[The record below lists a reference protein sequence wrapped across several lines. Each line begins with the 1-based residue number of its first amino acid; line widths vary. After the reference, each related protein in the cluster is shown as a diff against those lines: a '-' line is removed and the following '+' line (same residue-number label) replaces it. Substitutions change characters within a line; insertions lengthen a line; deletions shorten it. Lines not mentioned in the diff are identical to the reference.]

1 MKEDKL
7 VPVSVNIL
15 DKDYRIA
22 CDPNHK
28 ESLEDAARLLNK
40 KMLEIK
46 SSGKVI
52 GSDRIA
58 VMAALNLAHDL
69 LQQQQQI
76 DDNNEVTQRLRQIR
90 EKIDDEIKT
99 TDVEADINTL
109 QQSNTP

>member
-1 MKEDKL
+1 MKEKEL

-15 DKDYRIA
+15 GKDYRIA
-22 CDPNHK
+22 CLPAHK
-28 ESLEDAARLLNK
+28 DSLEGSARLLNN

-76 DDNNEVTQRLRQIR
+76 DNDTIMTQRLRELR
-90 EKIDDEIKT
+90 EKIDGEVSETEQTPPKT
-99 TDVEADINTL
+99 T
-109 QQSNTP
+109 